1 MEKIWNDADDKN
13 VATVILYADK
23 DDGNVF
29 FDSAKKNGVSKDEL
43 ANLFKKGVLVS
54 LSGVLYMPISYKE
67 SSGAG
72 VISVSDDGTAYVFYS
87 KEHSGV

>member
-1 MEKIWNDADDKN
+1 MEKIWNNADDKN

-29 FDSAKKNGVSKDEL
+29 FDSVKKNGVSKDEL

-54 LSGVLYMPISYKE
+54 LNNVLYMPISYKE

-87 KEHSGV
+87 KEHSEA

>member
-23 DDGNVF
+23 DDGNEF
-29 FDSAKKNGVSKDEL
+29 FDAAKKNGVRKDEL

-54 LSGVLYMPISYKE
+54 LSGTLYMPIS
-67 SSGAG
+67 
-72 VISVSDDGTAYVFYS
+72 
-87 KEHSGV
+87 